1 MVAKSSRPDAKK
13 DAINFRSRQFVVVI
27 TSVGLPKP
35 LRLKHWQD
43 FQATY
48 QQGKR
53 YRGTH
58 LLLRVLREPHLA
70 PSRFGI
76 AVSQKVSKKAVVR
89 NRIKRQLRAVLLC
102 QCPHLAS
109 GFNVIIVVLPSAV
122 LCKYEHFLRELEQL
136 FKQAGIMNHGH

>member
-1 MVAKSSRPDAKK
+1 M
-13 DAINFRSRQFVVVI
+13 
-27 TSVGLPKP
+27 GLPKP

-58 LLLRVLREPHLA
+58 LLLRVLPNPRLNQ
-70 PSRFGI
+70 SRFGI
-76 AVSQKVSKKAVVR
+76 AISQKVSKKAVVR
-89 NRIKRQLRAVLLC
+89 NRIKRQLRAILLS
-102 QCPHLAS
+102 QHPNLAR

>member
-1 MVAKSSRPDAKK
+1 M
-13 DAINFRSRQFVVVI
+13 
-27 TSVGLPKP
+27 GLPKP

-58 LLLRVLREPHLA
+58 LLLRVLRETPLGS
-70 PSRFGI
+70 SRFGI

-89 NRIKRQLRAVLLC
+89 NRIKRQLRAVLLS
-102 QCPHLAS
+102 QRPHLAS
-109 GFNVIIVVLPSAV
+109 CLNVIIVVLPSAV